1 MIIKLFPLAQFG
13 LLRTFLTEIQPFY
26 INCGVK
32 AAFFKRNFCD
42 SNRNA
47 VDPFEFEEIMEL
59 YIKAGKIDGEV
70 GDCPFAHYVRCVMN
84 YKKLDYNLRP
94 CKPDSKPSWL
104 VDDLDGKMPCLRQ
117 GDFKMVESSAIVEH
131 LEKKFPDPSLE
142 VEEMEEIFKVQSGFF
157 PAMAKFI
164 KAPSHQRE
172 LEENLLAQLK
182 ILNDHLMKMD
192 STFFAGS
199 KISLV
204 DFNLAPKLY
213 HMDATLKEFYPEIHE
228 KVKTYTALHK
238 YMETMFEESAFK
250 DTIYPRETIIWGWSA
265 ARSK

>member
-1 MIIKLFPLAQFG
+1 
-13 LLRTFLTEIQPFY
+13 
-26 INCGVK
+26 
-32 AAFFKRNFCD
+32 
-42 SNRNA
+42 
-47 VDPFEFEEIMEL
+47 
-59 YIKAGKIDGEV
+59 
-70 GDCPFAHYVRCVMN
+70 
-84 YKKLDYNLRP
+84 
-94 CKPDSKPSWL
+94 
-104 VDDLDGKMPCLRQ
+104 
-117 GDFKMVESSAIVEH
+117 
-131 LEKKFPDPSLE
+131 
-142 VEEMEEIFKVQSGFF
+142 MEEIFKVQSGFF

-213 HMDATLKEFYPEIHE
+213 HMDATLKEFYPDIHE